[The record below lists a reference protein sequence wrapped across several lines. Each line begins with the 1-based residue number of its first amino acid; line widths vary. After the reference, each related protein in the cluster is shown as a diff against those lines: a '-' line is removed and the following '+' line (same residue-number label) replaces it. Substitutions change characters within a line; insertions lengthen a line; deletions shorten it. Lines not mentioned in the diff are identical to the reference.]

1 MSDSKVTL
9 DSKLTVVSSRP
20 VKRGMIHKLSGV
32 DHGMGYH
39 TLHLIFYYKNED
51 NWFESFELDPLRESL
66 SKVLSMYPTVTGR
79 LARVEEDGGDWEI
92 RCNDT
97 GVRVIKANVDSTIE
111 KWLSSSAGGPDEAQL
126 IAWDDMPLDTS
137 TWSPF
142 QIQIN
147 SFKEGGIAIG
157 VSCTHMIADLT
168 FLSSFFKSWSQ
179 IYRHVTPISHPPF
192 LTPISI
198 TSSPNNNEDMSP
210 NSEPKP
216 QTNITSA
223 TFKFSNSIIK
233 QLTSKCAGATA
244 FDVLAALFWT
254 RVTLLKGSNLHKQNH
269 SLSICRDF
277 RKLIKT
283 NLPVGYFGN
292 ALHFSKFSLN
302 SEEMKNGK
310 KLEDIASLIHMHM
323 TEVTEEEIMSSIES
337 FESQKESTPKCV
349 YGSSELTCMYM
360 EETESLLYESMFG
373 DNEKPAHVS
382 CRVGNVG
389 GEGLIMVMPS
399 SEGGFARNVIVML
412 KEEQVDKLCKDQEML
427 MLQPTIIL
435 C

>member
-1 MSDSKVTL
+1 MSENKVTL

-20 VKRGMIHKLSGV
+20 MKPGMIHKLSGV

-39 TLHLIFYYKNED
+39 SLHLIFYYKNED
-51 NWFESFELDPLRESL
+51 KWFESFELDPLRGSL
-66 SKVLSMYPTVTGR
+66 SEVLSMYPTVTGR
-79 LARVEEDGGDWEI
+79 LALVEEDGGDWEI

-111 KWLSSSAGGPDEAQL
+111 KWLSSSAGASDEVQL

-137 TWSPF
+137 IWSPF

-179 IYRHVTPISHPPF
+179 IYRLTPISHPPF
-192 LTPISI
+192 LTPIPI
-198 TSSPNNNEDMSP
+198 TSSPSNNNTSP
-210 NSEPKP
+210 NSGPKP

-223 TFKFSNSIIK
+223 TFKFSSSIIK
-233 QLTSKCAGATA
+233 QLTSKCPGATA

-254 RVTLLKGSNLHKQNH
+254 RVTLLKPSKLYKQNH
-269 SLSICRDF
+269 SLSICIDF
-277 RKLIKT
+277 RKLIKPS
-283 NLPVGYFGN
+283 LPVGYFGN
-292 ALHFSKFSLN
+292 ALYFSKFSLN

-310 KLEDIASLIHMHM
+310 KLQDIASLIHMH
-323 TEVTEEEIMSSIES
+323 TKDVTEKEIMSFIES
-337 FESQKESTPKCV
+337 FESQEESTLKCV
-349 YGSSELTCMYM
+349 YGSSELTCVNMEE
-360 EETESLLYESMFG
+360 EETESLLYESIFG

-399 SEGGFARNVIVML
+399 SEGEFARNVIVML
-412 KEEQVDKLCKDQEML
+412 KEEEVDKLCKDEEML
-427 MLQPTIIL
+427 KLQPTVIL